1 MRLPLPRFCTALLA
15 PVMAPVMAA
24 LLAAT
29 PAWAGK
35 AHQHGVAQLD
45 VAVEPGRVTL
55 NLQTPLDGLVGFE
68 RAPRNDAERARVE
81 AALAKL
87 RDAGALFRIDS
98 AAGCKL
104 DKVALNAPVLGVT
117 PTGTAAPAA
126 PAKGDHADLDGHF
139 EFTCKAEVRPA
150 FVEVGLFEAFSG
162 MKRIELQLALPKGQ
176 MKATLVKPATRV
188 ALVR

>member
-1 MRLPLPRFCTALLA
+1 MRLPRTVPSSALLVA
-15 PVMAPVMAA
+15 LALCAA
-24 LLAAT
+24 A

-55 NLQTPLDGLVGFE
+55 DLQTPLDGLVGFE
-68 RAPRNDAERARVE
+68 RAPRTDAERARVE
-81 AALAKL
+81 AALTRL
-87 RDAGALFRIDS
+87 RDAAALFRIDS

-104 DKVALNAPVLGVT
+104 EKVTLNAPVLGVT

-126 PAKGDHADLDGHF
+126 PAKGEHADLDGRF
-139 EFTCKAEVRPA
+139 EFSCKADARPA

-162 MKRIELQLALPKGQ
+162 MKRIELQLVLPKGQ
-176 MKATLVKPATRV
+176 MKATLVRPATRV
-188 ALVR
+188 ALAR

>member
-1 MRLPLPRFCTALLA
+1 MRLPRHAYR
-15 PVMAPVMAA
+15 AA
-24 LLAAT
+24 LFAALAALAA

-55 NLQTPLDGLVGFE
+55 DLQTPLDGLVGFE
-68 RAPRNDAERARVE
+68 RAPRTDAERARVD

-87 RDAGALFRIDS
+87 RDAAALFRIDG

-104 DKVALNAPVLGVT
+104 AQVTLNAPVLGLT

-126 PAKGDHADLDGHF
+126 PAKGEHADLDGRF
-139 EFTCKAEVRPA
+139 EFLCKADAKPA

-162 MKRIELQLALPKGQ
+162 MKRIELQLVLPRGQ
-176 MKATLVKPATRV
+176 MKATLVRPATRV
-188 ALVR
+188 ALAR